1 MRMIVFHRFEAETDY
16 LHYTGRVGSV
26 DSLLSAVEESPAP
39 APYSAPAPPL
49 PVKTKIKAR
58 RLEQS
63 ASPPPLPSRRS
74 MLRQRKVHYAEKDE
88 DDNIQ
93 PSRDSYEEFA
103 GEDAHNDDE
112 DEVDNYQLS
121 IPRLPSVKDLAAKF
135 QPKLSPELKPK
146 LSMIKVNLIPI
157 HLNFRTFVT
166 QMKIFKWRVFSIIL
180 TNTKSRCVS
189 ICELMEH
196 IYLASRKQ
204 QSNKLI
210 LTQILPDGEEM
221 IHYSHKSLVS
231 NY

>member
-1 MRMIVFHRFEAETDY
+1 MHEFHRFETEADY

-39 APYSAPAPPL
+39 CPAPAPPL

-74 MLRQRKVHYAEKDE
+74 MLRQRKVHYAEKDG

-93 PSRDSYEEFA
+93 PCSKSYEEFA
-103 GEDAHNDDE
+103 GDDAHNDE
-112 DEVDNYQLS
+112 DEVDSYQLS

-135 QPKLSPELKPK
+135 QPKLSPEPKPK
-146 LSMIKVNLIPI
+146 LSLIKVNLIPI

-221 IHYSHKSLVS
+221 IHYTHKSLVS

>member
-1 MRMIVFHRFEAETDY
+1 MHELHRFETEADY

-39 APYSAPAPPL
+39 CPAPAPPL

-74 MLRQRKVHYAEKDE
+74 MLRQRKVHYAEKDG

-93 PSRDSYEEFA
+93 PCSKSYEEFA
-103 GEDAHNDDE
+103 GEDAHSDAE
-112 DEVDNYQLS
+112 DEVDSYQLS

-135 QPKLSPELKPK
+135 QPKLSPEPKPK
-146 LSMIKVNLIPI
+146 LSLLKVNLIPI

-210 LTQILPDGEEM
+210 LTQILPDREEM